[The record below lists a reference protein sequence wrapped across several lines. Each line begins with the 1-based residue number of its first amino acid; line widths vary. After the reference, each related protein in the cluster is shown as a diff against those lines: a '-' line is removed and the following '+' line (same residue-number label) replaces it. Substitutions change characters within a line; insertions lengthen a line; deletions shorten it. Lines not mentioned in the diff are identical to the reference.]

1 MKKYK
6 YKLAIGYD
14 SFTAYF
20 YGNTKKELENSI
32 NNLINEVDRIKYIYN
47 ANFQFGFQNRIEVNT
62 KKEIYQFIK
71 NL

>member
-6 YKLAIGYD
+6 YKLAVGYD

-32 NNLINEVDRIKYIYN
+32 HNLIHEVDRIKYIYN
-47 ANFQFGFQNRIEVNT
+47 DNSFNGFQNRKEVNT
-62 KKEIYQFIK
+62 KKDIYQFIK

>member
-6 YKLAIGYD
+6 YKLAVGYD

-20 YGNTKKELENSI
+20 YGNTKKELENSV

-47 ANFQFGFQNRIEVNT
+47 ANSQCCYVELKEVNS
-62 KKEIYQFIK
+62 KKDIYQFIK

>member
-6 YKLAIGYD
+6 YKLAVGYD

-47 ANFQFGFQNRIEVNT
+47 ANSQCCYVKLKEVNT
-62 KKEIYQFIK
+62 KKDIFQFIK

>member
-6 YKLAIGYD
+6 YKLAVVYD

-47 ANFQFGFQNRIEVNT
+47 ANYQFGFQNRKEVNT
-62 KKEIYQFIK
+62 KKDIYQFVK
-71 NL
+71 TL